1 VSLYKD
7 VLKADVSA
15 PQDLPDHGV
24 TTVFVNLPNTKIEVR
39 GHVITSSMIR
49 NILRP
54 SLKLIE
60 SKIFES
66 K

>member
-49 NILRP
+49 DILRP